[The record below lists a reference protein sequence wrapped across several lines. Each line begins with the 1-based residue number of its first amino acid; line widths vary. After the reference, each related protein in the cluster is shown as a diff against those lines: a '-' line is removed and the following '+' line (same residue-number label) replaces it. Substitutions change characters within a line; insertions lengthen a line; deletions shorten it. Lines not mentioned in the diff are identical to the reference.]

1 MSKDILT
8 LAKRYHAAL
17 NNFDFVAIGKMF
29 TEDAEYH
36 STGIGA
42 GVGGLYGRTSIMEA
56 MHAYFTEFSDQVSND
71 DSIEIISSNAVRAH
85 WHLHATTKSSGRK
98 VHRQGVET
106 IYFNPK
112 GLITTVEVQDVEPCA
127 D

>member
-1 MSKDILT
+1 MTKDILT
-8 LAKRYHAAL
+8 LAGRYHAAL
-17 NNFDFVAIGKMF
+17 NNFDFAAIEKMF

-42 GVGGLYGRTSIMEA
+42 GVGGLYGRSAIMEA
-56 MHAYFTEFSDQVSND
+56 MKAYFTEFSDQVSAD
-71 DSIEIISSNAVRAH
+71 DSVEAMGLDTVRAH
-85 WHLHATTKSSGRK
+85 WRLHATTKSSGRK

-106 IYFNPK
+106 IHFNPK
-112 GLITTVEVQDVEPCA
+112 GLITLVEVQDVEPCA

>member
-1 MSKDILT
+1 MTKDILT
-8 LAKRYHAAL
+8 LAGRYHAAL
-17 NNFDFVAIGKMF
+17 NNFDFAAIEKMF

-42 GVGGLYGRTSIMEA
+42 GVGGLYGRSAIIEA
-56 MHAYFTEFSDQVSND
+56 MKAYFTEFSDQVSAD
-71 DSIEIISSNAVRAH
+71 DSVEAIDPNAVRTH
-85 WHLHATTKSSGRK
+85 WRLHATTKSSGRK
-98 VHRQGVET
+98 VHRQGIET

-112 GLITTVEVQDVEPCA
+112 GLIMTVEVQDVEPCA

>member
-1 MSKDILT
+1 MTKDILT
-8 LAKRYHAAL
+8 LAGRYHAAL
-17 NNFDFVAIGKMF
+17 NNFDFAAIEKMF

-42 GVGGLYGRTSIMEA
+42 GVGGLYGRSAIMEA
-56 MHAYFTEFSDQVSND
+56 MRAYFTEFSDQVSAD
-71 DSIEIISSNAVRAH
+71 DSVEAIDPNAVRTH
-85 WHLHATTKSSGRK
+85 WRLHATTKSSGRK
-98 VHRQGVET
+98 VHRQGIET

>member
-1 MSKDILT
+1 MTKDILT
-8 LAKRYHAAL
+8 LAGRYHAAL
-17 NNFDFVAIGKMF
+17 NNFDFAAIEKMF

-42 GVGGLYGRTSIMEA
+42 GVGGLYGRSAIMEA
-56 MHAYFTEFSDQVSND
+56 MKAYFTEFSDQVSTD
-71 DSIEIISSNAVRAH
+71 DSVEAIDPNAVRTH
-85 WHLHATTKSSGRK
+85 WRLHATTKSSGRK
-98 VHRQGVET
+98 VHRQGIET

-112 GLITTVEVQDVEPCA
+112 GLIMTVEVQDVEPCA